1 MPCEERAALRGFAR
15 CGAPPRERAYA
26 AWRTNLVHMAS
37 TRLVQVR
44 AAPRRS
50 VTIGQR
56 ALAVHMRRCFVHALC
71 CAYTE
76 RPLTGLC
83 MGRD

>member
-1 MPCEERAALRGFAR
+1 
-15 CGAPPRERAYA
+15 
-26 AWRTNLVHMAS
+26 MAS
-37 TRLVQVR
+37 MRLVQVR